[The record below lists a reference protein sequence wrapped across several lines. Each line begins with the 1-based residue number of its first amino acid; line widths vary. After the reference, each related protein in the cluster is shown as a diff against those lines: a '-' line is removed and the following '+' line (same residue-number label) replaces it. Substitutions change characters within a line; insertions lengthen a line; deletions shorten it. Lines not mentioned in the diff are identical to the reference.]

1 MLKDWFIRLM
11 WCGALLFILLGCSRQ
26 SSPLKWTEDVRLPD
40 GRVVTLT
47 RYQEFKGPHE
57 LGAPPT
63 ESDYWFEFKHPDT
76 GQVVRWQSDR
86 DLSTMALMMDGKLPV
101 LLVMPNFGGV
111 YRNNC
116 PNPPYLLFKF
126 DGAWKQI
133 PVTEIPVKRFRVNM
147 TFGPTDSR
155 REIKL
160 SNYYLTAEQTSK
172 SYHKT
177 MPYIINFD
185 LMKEQIFGIQNCGR
199 ETNWLV
205 DKEKRK

>member
-1 MLKDWFIRLM
+1 MLKDWLMRLM

-57 LGAPPT
+57 LGDTPSV
-63 ESDYWFEFKHPDT
+63 SDYWFEFKHPDT
-76 GQVVRWQSDR
+76 GQVVRWQSNR
-86 DLSTMALMMDGKLPV
+86 DLRTMALMMDGKNPM
-101 LLVMPNFGGV
+101 LLTRPAFGSSMWT
-111 YRNNC
+111 YNC

-147 TFGPTDSR
+147 TFGPSDSR
-155 REIKL
+155 REIRL
-160 SNYYLTAEQTSK
+160 SNYHLTAEQTSK
-172 SYHKT
+172 SYHNT
-177 MPYIINFD
+177 ASYIINFD
-185 LMKEQIFGIQNCGR
+185 LMKEQTFDKKNCGLSR
-199 ETNWLV
+199 NYLV
-205 DKEKRK
+205 DTKK